1 MKVAYFLSFCCLF
14 LFLNRALGLNI
25 LGAGAAMGAKL
36 SVSGICDETIIYL
49 LLHNLHDC
57 AFNFGFLWLRGGGGP
72 PGYLHLIVVEWG
84 FPAQFY
90 NLIEPR

>member
-36 SVSGICDETIIYL
+36 SVSGICDEAIIHL

-57 AFNFGFLWLRGGGGP
+57 AFNFGFLWLRGGGAAGLLAFNCC
-72 PGYLHLIVVEWG
+72 GVG
-84 FPAQFY
+84 FPCAILQP
-90 NLIEPR
+90 N